1 VEKDDK
7 FSFEE
12 ARFQR
17 VKVRLHMLDQ
27 LLAALTIVS
36 KPQTHIPNPSHVEEM
51 NLLMKRKF
59 KILFNVSWIGIST
72 NL

>member
-1 VEKDDK
+1 
-7 FSFEE
+7 
-12 ARFQR
+12 
-17 VKVRLHMLDQ
+17 MLDQ

-36 KPQTHIPNPSHVEEM
+36 KPQTHIPNPSHVKEM